1 MHPQRVSVTVKQPY
15 HLNDII
21 MKNLFVIGR
30 FLPLH
35 YITTFKLCTTLN
47 LEISF
52 CEKKKKKKSVYLKLV
67 KNINTLFKIDQ

>member
-1 MHPQRVSVTVKQPY
+1 MHPQAVSVTVKQPS

-21 MKNLFVIGR
+21 MKNLSVIGH

-35 YITTFKLCTTLN
+35 YITTFKSCTTLN

-52 CEKKKKKKSVYLKLV
+52 CEKKKKKNLY
-67 KNINTLFKIDQ
+67 T

>member
-1 MHPQRVSVTVKQPY
+1 MHPQGVSVTVKQPS
-15 HLNDII
+15 HLNDFI
-21 MKNLFVIGR
+21 MKNLSVIGG

-35 YITTFKLCTTLN
+35 YITTFKSCATFN

-52 CEKKKKKKSVYLKLV
+52 CEKKKKKSVYLKLV